1 MTEKIESTIDP
12 LESENEEEKRNELRD
27 IIHMYSI
34 NIESFEFLTDIA
46 LGFKREHPDCYDYIL
61 FHDLIGSTPPP
72 WVEKFD
78 MPNHEIEKLI
88 IDLPKFYLERKKLA
102 A

>member
-1 MTEKIESTIDP
+1 MSENLDSTIDP
-12 LESENEEEKRNELRD
+12 LESTDLDVKRKELRD
-27 IIHMYSI
+27 IILLYANDPDSYEM
-34 NIESFEFLTDIA
+34 LTDIA

-61 FHDLIGSTPPP
+61 YHDLIGSTPPS

-78 MPNHEIEKLI
+78 MPNKEIENLI
-88 IDLPKFYLERKKLA
+88 IDLPKYYIERKKLA